1 MDVSQEA
8 RSIANAPFVTGRC
21 LETLSGSC
29 VFVSTALL
37 LAKCFWEVRKLTSS
51 RVQLGAPRM
60 ASSPPCNKRRLG
72 APSCTWQVTPAWALP
87 QKHDLCQSTI
97 GNEQVF
103 RDFV

>member
-1 MDVSQEA
+1 MGVSPK
-8 RSIANAPFVTGRC
+8 APSQPKTPLF
-21 LETLSGSC
+21 S
-29 VFVSTALL
+29 
-37 LAKCFWEVRKLTSS
+37 
-51 RVQLGAPRM
+51 QLGALGARV
-60 ASSPPCNKRRLG
+60 ASRPPCKKCRLG